1 MLRAHPGTTDT
12 ALPLPHP
19 LLHLPGQPAL
29 ITTAFPISFLA
40 CKLKTKTKS
49 HVVSLSYFFS
59 PLLCLV
65 RPVCLLHVSL
75 SAEPSPA
82 KTDSNLEAD
91 ERATAG

>member
-1 MLRAHPGTTDT
+1 MQTKNKNKKSRSFFV
-12 ALPLPHP
+12 
-19 LLHLPGQPAL
+19 LL
-29 ITTAFPISFLA
+29 
-40 CKLKTKTKS
+40 
-49 HVVSLSYFFS
+49 FS